1 MPPSP
6 LVKAKS
12 RPNHYP
18 GPARVGAVGCVQSGE
33 GTGEAQMECARM
45 FQFKA
50 GLIPLRMWKVC
61 MGLVTRWG
69 TQGSSR
75 SGWVSGEKK
84 NTGVPQSRPRG
95 PSTDSQSRVTLWP
108 LAPRGYFWT
117 SSSSALELLNRVSDS
132 QGKRGWVEKSRRGHS
147 QASVCLSCGWH
158 AARGG
163 GRLPGSEEQPRAPAP
178 GVRAAPSA
186 GPDSGPSPRL

>member
-84 NTGVPQSRPRG
+84 NTGVGEGIGR
-95 PSTDSQSRVTLWP
+95 
-108 LAPRGYFWT
+108 
-117 SSSSALELLNRVSDS
+117 
-132 QGKRGWVEKSRRGHS
+132 KRGGKLLLMLCWLFPHVVS
-147 QASVCLSCGWH
+147 LILT
-158 AARGG
+158 ARHLA
-163 GRLPGSEEQPRAPAP
+163 R
-178 GVRAAPSA
+178 
-186 GPDSGPSPRL
+186 